1 MEFLTVFSSKAGMLS
16 TMADIVIPV
25 KDFLE
30 SRGSIYENFEG
41 KIIGVNNEF
50 NLGEYRQDIPSI
62 LLEISNR
69 LGHSFNYY
77 IKDELARFIDSFKT
91 KDMIYYNKIKA
102 RSNFYYNDKTKKF
115 Y

>member
-1 MEFLTVFSSKAGMLS
+1 
-16 TMADIVIPV
+16 MADIVIPV

-30 SRGSIYENFEG
+30 SRNSLYENFEG
-41 KIIGVNNEF
+41 NIININNEF
-50 NLGEYRQDIPSI
+50 HLGGVRHDILT
-62 LLEISNR
+62 LLIEISNR
-69 LGHSFNYY
+69 LGYSFNY
-77 IKDELARFIDSFKT
+77 IKEELQRFVDSFKT